1 MKRLLL
7 AASVLLAAPV
17 VPASAEEFICA
28 HKIETTQSL
37 KAAPQGWSACRDPND
52 QIFESIT
59 LFDGEPAEGNVLA
72 PASADSSPATS
83 WTFTPK
89 KGRVVW
95 MQCNYRQTAMRLS
108 RPLPEK
114 ITKCAYNADAV
125 SNVLTC
131 E

>member
-1 MKRLLL
+1 MKRLML
-7 AASVLLAAPV
+7 AALVLLALPV

-28 HKIETTQSL
+28 HKIETTQEL
-37 KAAPQGWSACRDPND
+37 KAAPKGWSACRDPND

-59 LFDGEPAEGNVLA
+59 LFDGEPAGGNVIA
-72 PASADSSPATS
+72 PAGTDESPVTRWA
-83 WTFTPK
+83 FRPG
-89 KGRVVW
+89 KGHVVW